1 VILDR
6 LLYAYQALRGLDRKE
21 LLRIV
26 EECREIEV
34 IRRGYKP
41 WDDGETV
48 IILMLKGFEGKS
60 DPLMDAE
67 T

>member
-1 VILDR
+1 
-6 LLYAYQALRGLDRKE
+6 
-21 LLRIV
+21 LRIV

-34 IRRGYKP
+34 IRKRYRP
-41 WDDGETV
+41 WDDGEAV

-60 DPLMDAE
+60 DPLTGAE